1 MRKSFGV
8 FLSMML
14 AASMLAGCGGATGAA
29 TSQNTEEAVEAE
41 ETVEAETDAAG
52 AEAEADAVQADA
64 DAADAEADAV
74 QAVDANE
81 MLSLWNENAEARQQL
96 ISYME
101 AITKEGG
108 ADYIPVENRIAVFDF
123 DGTLFCETDPNYFD
137 YTLLVYRVLEDPEY
151 KDQAS
156 EFEKMV
162 ANKIVDQNTN
172 GTKYEELPM
181 EHGQAVASAFKGM
194 TVDEFYAYIQE
205 FKKQP
210 MPSYEGMTRG
220 GGFYEP
226 MLQVI
231 KYLEANDFRVYVVS
245 GTDRFICRGLMLNS
259 PLELPN
265 YQIIGSDESVVAA
278 KQAGEDGLNYTFE
291 QGDDLYLGG
300 DFIIKNL
307 KMNKV
312 SVINKE
318 IGVQPGLSFGNSTG
332 DAAMANYTIGKNPYK
347 SLAFMLCCDDLE
359 RENGNVDKA
368 QKMADLCAEFGWIPV
383 SMKNDWKTIYAEG
396 VKYVGKQA
404 AEDAEGTEASE
415 AEAVSETSE
424 GAESSETEAVES
436 EGENIEEPEAET
448 EGAESEAPSEESGAE
463 STEEQEEVL
472 DNAA

>member
-1 MRKSFGV
+1 MRKALGV
-8 FLSMML
+8 FLSSML
-14 AASMLAGCGGATGAA
+14 AVSVLAGCGASTGAA

-41 ETVEAETDAAG
+41 
-52 AEAEADAVQADA
+52 
-64 DAADAEADAV
+64 V

-108 ADYIPVENRIAVFDF
+108 PDYIPVENRIAVFDF

-172 GTKYEELPM
+172 GTKYEELPV

-194 TVDEFYAYIQE
+194 TIDEFYAYIQE

-231 KYLEANDFRVYVVS
+231 DYLKANDFRVYVIS

-265 YQIIGSDESVVAA
+265 YQIIGSDESVVSA

-300 DFIIKNL
+300 EFIIKNL

-312 SVINKE
+312 AVINKE
-318 IGVQPGLSFGNSTG
+318 IGVQPVLSFGNTTG
-332 DAAMANYTIGKNPYK
+332 DAAMANYTIGKNQYK

-359 RENGNVDKA
+359 RENGNLDKA
-368 QKMADLCAEFGWIPV
+368 QKMYDLCEEFNWIPV

-404 AEDAEGTEASE
+404 
-415 AEAVSETSE
+415 
-424 GAESSETEAVES
+424 VEPA
-436 EGENIEEPEAET
+436 EEPAEEQTEEPAET
-448 EGAESEAPSEESGAE
+448 GE
-463 STEEQEEVL
+463 EEVL
-472 DNAA
+472 DDAA

>member
-1 MRKSFGV
+1 MKKSFGV
-8 FLSMML
+8 FLSFAL

-29 TSQNTEEAVEAE
+29 ANQNTQEAVEAAATAGTE
-41 ETVEAETDAAG
+41 AAG
-52 AEAEADAVQADA
+52 AEAAGTETAG
-64 DAADAEADAV
+64 AEAGEAEKAGAAAEAA

-81 MLSLWNENAEARQQL
+81 MLSLWNEDAEARKQL
-96 ISYME
+96 IAYME
-101 AITKEGG
+101 AITDENS
-108 ADYIPVENRIAVFDF
+108 ADFIPVEDRIAVFDF

-151 KDQAS
+151 RDQAS

-172 GTKYEELPM
+172 GTKYAELPV
-181 EHGQAVASAFKGM
+181 EHGQAVASAFRGM
-194 TVDEFYAYIQE
+194 TLQEFYDYIQE

-220 GGFYEP
+220 GGFDEP
-226 MLQVI
+226 MLQIVD
-231 KYLEANDFRVYVVS
+231 YLKANDFRVYVIS

-265 YQIIGSDESVVAA
+265 YQIIGSDESVVSA
-278 KQAGEDGLNYTFE
+278 KQGTEDGLNYTFE

-300 DFIIKNL
+300 EFIIKNL

-312 SVINKE
+312 TVINKE
-318 IGVQPGLSFGNSTG
+318 IGMQPVLSFGNTTG

-359 RENGNVDKA
+359 RENGNLDKA
-368 QKMADLCAEFGWIPV
+368 QNMYDLCAEFNWIPV

-404 AEDAEGTEASE
+404 AEPAE
-415 AEAVSETSE
+415 
-424 GAESSETEAVES
+424 ETEEPAAEQTEV
-436 EGENIEEPEAET
+436 EEPAAEET
-448 EGAESEAPSEESGAE
+448 DEPAE
-463 STEEQEEVL
+463 EEVL